1 MQCYS
6 YPWQKYV
13 KLGSVLRHFAY
24 TVAALHGCLESEIQV
39 LQKLQTY
46 HAFPDLLSGISILF
60 QAKPSFYITCAHIVI
75 FIDVEDSDIRQIT
88 ISNPMH

>member
-13 KLGSVLRHFAY
+13 KIGSVLRHFAY

-39 LQKLQTY
+39 TASAQFLVHHPVVY
-46 HAFPDLLSGISILF
+46 P
-60 QAKPSFYITCAHIVI
+60 
-75 FIDVEDSDIRQIT
+75 
-88 ISNPMH
+88 

>member
-13 KLGSVLRHFAY
+13 KLGSELRHFAY

-39 LQKLQTY
+39 LQKTSDTTFF
-46 HAFPDLLSGISILF
+46 FPDLSDMPILF
-60 QAKPSFYITCAHIVI
+60 QEKPYLHVLT
-75 FIDVEDSDIRQIT
+75 
-88 ISNPMH
+88 

>member
-1 MQCYS
+1 MHCYS

-39 LQKLQTY
+39 QQKPNFSIVKYIHFLPHITL
-46 HAFPDLLSGISILF
+46 HAYK
-60 QAKPSFYITCAHIVI
+60 Q
-75 FIDVEDSDIRQIT
+75 QIKA
-88 ISNPMH
+88 S